1 MEPGRIKPVP
11 VKHKSTVSVLHS
23 IFLTYFMKIKFL
35 KVICIV
41 EQD

>member
-11 VKHKSTVSVLHS
+11 VKHKSTHSVLHY
-23 IFLTYFMKIKFL
+23 IFLTYFMKIKLL
-35 KVICIV
+35 KVIGTV

>member
-11 VKHKSTVSVLHS
+11 VKHKSTASVLHS
-23 IFLTYFMKIKFL
+23 ILTYFMKIKFL
-35 KVICIV
+35 KVICTV